1 MYTKNSTPVLRA
13 TAVMDEQT
21 RLLEHAEEIML
32 RYQALTRGDLD
43 QLIAVWEEAAPLH
56 ADITRELWMLPL
68 EKTKDYIAIS
78 QIAASSNFMLH
89 SFFQSIVSIGHQI
102 GLHVELIENNEVQI
116 TYANT
121 SYN

>member
-1 MYTKNSTPVLRA
+1 
-13 TAVMDEQT
+13 MDEQT

-43 QLIAVWEEAAPLH
+43 QLIAVWEDAAPLH
-56 ADITRELWMLPL
+56 ADITSELWMLSV
-68 EKTKDYIAIS
+68 EQTKEYIEIS

-89 SFFQSIVSIGHQI
+89 SLLQSIVSIGKQMS
-102 GLHVELIENNEVQI
+102 LHVELIESNEVQI
-116 TYANT
+116 TYAST